1 MCAPPIIEIPTPT
14 PLEYASIFLAL
25 AISQGKLGSI
35 EMTFEQAIRVGE
47 SAKAFG
53 GLKLLKEVLSLIPE
67 LGVEEALNE
76 AMRKELSTAFS
87 DEELRALQLSFT
99 GNEVSLEELR
109 DKYMTLIRQMRPG
122 VDPWMAWTRFY
133 KKLKRME
140 VIK

>member
-1 MCAPPIIEIPTPT
+1 
-14 PLEYASIFLAL
+14 
-25 AISQGKLGSI
+25 
-35 EMTFEQAIRVGE
+35 
-47 SAKAFG
+47 
-53 GLKLLKEVLSLIPE
+53 
-67 LGVEEALNE
+67 
-76 AMRKELSTAFS
+76 MRKELSTAFS